1 MVSGRRP
8 RKKWFSAHIVL
19 VIVPKMKRRSA
30 VVHVW
35 ENVIL
40 VHASSE
46 ADARRQ
52 AVAIGRL
59 HVRRSDIDANIEF
72 HGVRAIADVLPSPT
86 GRARWN
92 EVLESGCEVA
102 CSKMAFGSRAQFMR
116 FMKRSNAVA
125 EVSW

>member
-1 MVSGRRP
+1 
-8 RKKWFSAHIVL
+8 
-19 VIVPKMKRRSA
+19 VIVPKTKVRSA

-46 ADARRQ
+46 ANAKKQ

-59 HVRRSDIDANIEF
+59 HARRSDIDANIEF
-72 HGVRAIADVLPSPT
+72 HGVRAIVDVLPSPT

-102 CSKMAFGSRAQFMR
+102 CNKMAFGSRAQFLR
-116 FMKRSNAVA
+116 FMKLSRAA
-125 EVSW
+125 TEVSW